1 MSIILCTYVILPL
14 SLSSYLTPHFH
25 AVGWLFPLF
34 HEVRTGT
41 VIEVGRVLHVYTL
54 DYTTSH
60 IKANVKL

>member
-1 MSIILCTYVILPL
+1 MYLRDPSVEFEFLFDTTFSCRWLVISP
-14 SLSSYLTPHFH
+14 T
-25 AVGWLFPLF
+25 VVVF